1 MKALLLPKN
10 KAGKLLGAF
19 AAGACAF
26 TILPS
31 QGLAADNIQ
40 EITVGLT
47 CANVGREIGKWD
59 ELEGTGGFLD
69 APWYT
74 GQKEAT
80 SWQEDETNKA
90 ARIWGDLYY
99 EKTNLSWV
107 RFNYYSD
114 KETRSY
120 TMPRHYRWGS
130 TTPPNLFTWTHA
142 DVSHRWAKYLGNCE
156 TVDGGIP
163 IGSVSKLSLIH
174 I

>member
-1 MKALLLPKN
+1 MVECKFSYLNKQKLLTHTEITYANTNIPNLIATQSDQDTMVRQKILFLKALLLPKN

-19 AAGACAF
+19 VAGACAF

-90 ARIWGDLYY
+90 AMI
-99 EKTNLSWV
+99 TSQINS
-107 RFNYYSD
+107 
-114 KETRSY
+114 
-120 TMPRHYRWGS
+120 
-130 TTPPNLFTWTHA
+130 
-142 DVSHRWAKYLGNCE
+142 
-156 TVDGGIP
+156 
-163 IGSVSKLSLIH
+163 
-174 I
+174 